1 MDRIQL
7 DLMIDWLFKLDSVP
21 QGESISIGWLHPWPF
36 WTWMATTIAIG
47 IFSIWC
53 YRRSS
58 GNRFWRFF
66 LPLNRFLILI
76 LVALLLNGPV
86 IESSRQKR
94 TSDQIIIMVD
104 RSGSMDTM
112 DVEGYESNRI
122 SRKDQ
127 TSRILDEIEDD
138 LRKMS
143 DQRTVRWFGFHGHV
157 YEKSTQENAT
167 TPVFDEKL
175 GRNTRI
181 GYSIDQALS
190 VTTGVPTS
198 SIILLSDG
206 RSHGNTDQQFT
217 SKIRSRGVPII
228 TIPIGSPDAAG
239 DLGINQIVAPQIAF
253 TDDRVPIR
261 VSISRRGSM
270 KGGFDLVLMDRED
283 GRELD
288 RLHIDQ
294 GDAPVVDRTLLG
306 IPDEEGSVTWRVVIE
321 PEGDD
326 LVVDNNTMDIDIKL
340 LEDPLRV
347 LYVEG
352 VPRWEYRYLKNLLL
366 REESIESSIMLLSAD
381 RSFAQEGDRP
391 ISRLPVTSEEFNE
404 FDVIIIGDVPAGVMS
419 PDQHH
424 LLREAVASGGTGVLW
439 IAGEE
444 STPRTWSDS
453 KSASLLPFTQPF
465 DLPAIG
471 SPVQMK
477 PTDEAKR
484 IGVLRLNDGDSI
496 EWPEELTNEKIE
508 WSKIQWVQWIQRDRL
523 KPTSSVLA
531 ETVRFQNQDENIPI
545 VVDSRFGLGRSIY
558 VATDDIWR
566 WRYGRGERLGEQ
578 FWIQLIRL
586 LGRSS
591 LSGNESIAEFTPS
604 SRQVSTG
611 QLVRIRLKV
620 IDESLV
626 SNMGDSLIVSIEDQ
640 NGKQVSETVVQRDR
654 SDMDT
659 WNGSWIATEPGE
671 FVFHIDSGELDIR
684 TDIRVEDSSME
695 YRNPE
700 VDHTSLEQLA
710 RITNGH
716 IVDPRDIDNL
726 FDLIPD
732 RSITEIDVQKTT
744 LWDAPFI
751 FMLTMILL
759 LVEWIGRRLHRM
771 A

>member
-1 MDRIQL
+1 
-7 DLMIDWLFKLDSVP
+7 MIDWFFKFDSVP
-21 QGESISIGWLHPWPF
+21 EGDSISMGWLHAWPL
-36 WTWMATTIAIG
+36 WAWVVAIISIG

-53 YRRSS
+53 YQRNK
-58 GNRFWRFF
+58 GKGVWYLI
-66 LPLNRFLILI
+66 LPVNRFLILI
-76 LVALLLNGPV
+76 LIALLLNGPV
-86 IESSRQKR
+86 IESTRQNR
-94 TSDQIIIMVD
+94 TPDQVVMMID
-104 RSGSMDTM
+104 KSGSMETK
-112 DVEGYESNRI
+112 DVEGYGVSRI
-122 SRKDQ
+122 SRHEQ
-127 TSRILDEIEDD
+127 VQEILKEIEDD
-138 LRKMS
+138 LQEML
-143 DQRTVRWFGFHGHV
+143 DERTVRWFGFHGHV
-157 YEKSTQENAT
+157 YEKSEQDNGT
-167 TPVFDEKL
+167 TPVFDETP

-181 GYSIDQALS
+181 GYSIDQVLS
-190 VTTGVPTS
+190 TSSGIPTS
-198 SIILLSDG
+198 SIILISDG

-228 TIPIGSPDAAG
+228 TIPIGSPDASG
-239 DLGINQIVAPQIAF
+239 DLGINQIVAPQMAF
-253 TDDRVPIR
+253 TDDRVPIQ
-261 VSISRRGSM
+261 VSVNRRGSVT
-270 KGGFDLVLMDRED
+270 GGFDLVLLDRED

-288 RLHIDQ
+288 RLHVDQ
-294 GDAPVVDRTLLG
+294 GDEPLVDRTLLG

-321 PEGDD
+321 PDGDD
-326 LVVDNNTMDIDIKL
+326 LVIDNNTIDIDINL

-366 REESIESSIMLLSAD
+366 REDSIESSIMLLSAD

-391 ISRLPVTSEEFNE
+391 ISRLPVTAKEFDE
-404 FDVIIIGDVPAGVMS
+404 FDVIIIGDVPASVMS

-424 LLREAVASGGTGVLW
+424 LLQEAVASGGTGVLW

-444 STPRTWSDS
+444 STPRTWGDS

-465 DLPAIG
+465 DLPSIG
-471 SPVQMK
+471 SPVQIR
-477 PTDEAKR
+477 PTEEAER
-484 IGVLRLNDGDSI
+484 IGVLRLDDGDSSN
-496 EWPEELTNEKIE
+496 WPEDLIDEKKD
-508 WSKIQWVQWIQRDRL
+508 WSKIQWSQWIQPDRL

-531 ETVRFQNQDENIPI
+531 ETVRFQDQEKNIPI

-604 SRQVSTG
+604 SRQVPAG
-611 QLVRIRLKV
+611 QLVRVKLKV
-620 IDESLV
+620 TDESLV
-626 SNMGDSLIVSIEDQ
+626 SKLDDSIIISIDDMD
-640 NGKQVSETVVQRDR
+640 GRQVSETIIQRDR

-659 WNGSWIATEPGE
+659 WNGSWITTEPGE
-671 FVFHIDSGELDIR
+671 FEFHVDSGDIDMR

-700 VDHTSLEQLA
+700 VDHESLEQLS

-716 IVDPRDIDNL
+716 TIDPMDIDRI

-751 FMLTMILL
+751 FILAMVLL
-759 LVEWIGRRLHRM
+759 LIEWIGRRLHRM